1 MNNPN
6 INISGWQAGY
16 AYKKFDVVFFSGSSE
31 SATGC
36 LPYHSGY
43 RYCEADHTS
52 SALSVDG
59 ASSNAPTGGA
69 SKWTQEFFFKPGYN
83 ASATFEGKNNR
94 IDFGDGYFSL
104 MPKSSNSIHANFNLT
119 FDGRNNKET
128 RAISNFLESHSFE
141 PLSGAISGVTGFTFE
156 SFYPYD
162 KKDEYFCDGYE
173 VNPSFSDVNTI
184 SATFAN
190 EHTSSTDWM
199 NRFISSGNTNGLWE
213 VGKTYSLYDTVYHSG
228 GVLGSLSG
236 SDGYY
241 YYTGASSTT
250 ASILNS
256 PSGNGTLWTNDVFL
270 FKPSVVSNEVVPI
283 RFADNRFNNN
293 FNQRYSDGINT
304 ANLKLNIVLANRSNQ
319 EAVAISKFLLG
330 KQAYQTFKFT
340 PPHPHNKQLSFVCE
354 SWRHNYIF
362 DDNHSFELRFEQN
375 PLDLSKKSRAFK
387 TLLVNS
393 HREIYAPYNGR
404 DFGFQTYAST
414 TGINFGAF
422 MTGFLSGTGMHICNS
437 GEQAIKASLA
447 LSGKQAASGL
457 YRLEHP
463 YDNRV
468 SNVHSSG
475 FTYNLAPGESGQ
487 FDIIFST
494 TGHTGQI
501 GENAGIGASASSDA
515 ADRISFSK
523 GRIMYTDEP
532 SVGGIKE
539 SALIVSTTDEFFFA
553 DPSGDLKLDL
563 VGEAVH
569 DAAPAAPIK
578 VAAKQVPDR
587 AAITGKWDLPKPR
600 TATGVSVLYS
610 TDGGSSYGML
620 LTGLSTGTTVFT
632 HEPVTPGTTYH
643 YKVGASNCDIVGV
656 GTSIGRTFATCAFD
670 TNESYSSAVSV
681 VPAESALPVVIG
693 ASDDIYNQLK
703 ISTLASGALTKL
715 GLSDCDNFSGIIC
728 TVKAG
733 AVVAS
738 NNPEIPALQTGPIAQ
753 KIDGTNLKLRLVVED
768 GAQIIGAGGMGAD
781 TVRQKDLAFALST
794 KLDNSVTAL
803 SKSQSMA
810 GSVHELQGIGPV
822 SLWATSGSSEGKY
835 LLPGGYAGSNNITPF
850 NGGSGGTAFAIDISY
865 KNHDQEVEIVNDY
878 GRILGGGGGGGQGGI
893 RFNNIK
899 NDNDIFK
906 TKVAGLRSRSRT
918 VGVATIVPATLKEV
932 RPGGGGGGGAG
943 LNKNTT
949 EELQITQ
956 TLDGATVISIP
967 WLVEFDTAIGGK
979 RCLPTMKHRR
989 TNLANTEETW
999 SVAPTASQDGGKS
1012 SIGIARGG
1020 NLRLPRASE
1029 GGNGARY
1036 HMDRGKLEVRSYNNL
1051 EVVKASKVEAVWNG
1065 GGKGGYGGGWGQD
1078 GENGEHPQQQEPHRS
1093 QEPRNYGYGGSGG
1106 LSIQTNGCRLKFM
1119 ETGYIPAS
1127 GMGVSGGQRTDT
1139 DAKSSELYR
1148 NTIGIGNYLTARC
1161 SGNATTREVSD
1172 SQSSTGSLTVLGRMS
1187 GLKNGGGGKMS
1198 TQLAT
1203 NASYPA
1209 WKAFNQTIHATADG
1223 PGGSVIG
1230 PADYVLFETHGFPYF
1245 LTYDFGGHPNDRQ
1258 RVESY
1263 TIASAGASPSH
1274 YSTESNAK
1282 TMFSDVY
1289 APTSWQLEATNVT
1302 NHPNDTDWKVLHI
1315 VKNDV
1320 PKQVLPVPLVATGP
1334 SAQKNDKSYVSV
1346 PGLIR
1351 AFPINNHE
1359 KFRYYRLKIISAE
1372 HEEDKKCKIADFGLR
1387 SSNRGY
1393 AGFIS
1398 SALHS

>member
-6 INISGWQAGY
+6 INISGWEAGY

-43 RYCEADHTS
+43 HYCETDHTS

-94 IDFGDGYFSL
+94 ADFGDGYFSL
-104 MPKSSNSIHANFNLT
+104 MPKSTNNIHANFSLSFN
-119 FDGRNNKET
+119 GRNDKET
-128 RAISNFLESHSFE
+128 RAISNFLESHSF
-141 PLSGAISGVTGFTFE
+141 PALSGAISGVTGLTFE

-173 VNPSFSDVNTI
+173 INTSFSDVNTI
-184 SATFAN
+184 STTFAN

-270 FKPSVVSNEVVPI
+270 FKPSTVSNEITEI
-283 RFADNRFNNN
+283 RFANNKFNNE
-293 FNQRYSDGINT
+293 FNQRSNDGINT
-304 ANLKLNIVLANRSNQ
+304 TNLKLNVILQGRSNE
-319 EAVAISKFLLG
+319 EAVAISKFLLS

-354 SWRHNYIF
+354 RWRHNYVF
-362 DDNHSFELRFEQN
+362 DDNHSFELKFEQN

-393 HREIYAPYNGR
+393 RREIYAPYDGG
-404 DFGFQTYAST
+404 DFGFQTYAPT

-422 MTGFLSGTGMHICNS
+422 MTGFSSGTGMHICNS
-437 GEQAIKASLA
+437 GDQTIKTSLA
-447 LSGKQAASGL
+447 LSGNQAAGGL
-457 YRLEHP
+457 FRIEHP
-463 YDNRV
+463 NDDRV

-475 FTYNLAPGESGQ
+475 ITYNLAPGESGQ

-501 GENAGIGASASSDA
+501 GENAGLGGASTSAV

-532 SVGGIKE
+532 QVGGVKD
-539 SALIVSTTDEFFFA
+539 SALIVSTTDEFFFD
-553 DPSGDLKLDL
+553 DPSGNLKLDL
-563 VGEAVH
+563 IGEAVH

-578 VAAKQVPDR
+578 VAVKQVPER

-600 TATGVSVLYS
+600 TITGVSVLYS
-610 TDGGSSYGML
+610 TDGGSSYDML
-620 LTGLSTGTTVFT
+620 LTGLSTGTNVFT
-632 HEPVTPGTTYH
+632 HEPVAPGTTYH

-656 GTSIGRTFATCAFD
+656 GTSVARTFATCAFD

-681 VPAESALPVVIG
+681 TPAASALPVVIG
-693 ASDDIYNQLK
+693 GGVVRNQLN
-703 ISTLASGALTKL
+703 ISTLATGALTAL
-715 GLSDCDNFSGIIC
+715 GLTNCDNFTGIVC

-733 AVVAS
+733 AIVSS
-738 NNPEIPALQTGPIAQ
+738 NNPEVPALQTGPYE
-753 KIDGTNLKLRLVVED
+753 DGTSLKLRLVVED
-768 GAQIIGAGGMGAD
+768 GAQIIGAGGRGASVMRKTD
-781 TVRQKDLAFALST
+781 FAFALST
-794 KLDNSVTAL
+794 RLDE
-803 SKSQSMA
+803 SKPTMEPWQSRV
-810 GSVHELQGIGPV
+810 GSVHELQGVGPV
-822 SLWATSGSSEGKY
+822 SLWASSGSCEGKY
-835 LLPGGYAGSNNITPF
+835 LLPGGYAGTENVSPF
-850 NGGSGGTAFAIDISY
+850 NGGSGGTAFAVHPSY
-865 KNHDQEVEIVNDY
+865 GQSSTPVTCQEIEIVNDY
-878 GRILGGGGGGGQGGI
+878 GRIFGGGGGGGQGGV

-899 NDNDIFK
+899 HSDDSLGRRHLNP
-906 TKVAGLRSRSRT
+906 LRSRGSKS
-918 VGVATIVPATLKEV
+918 VGIGSTSQTELKEV
-932 RPGGGGGGGAG
+932 RAGGGGGGGAG
-943 LNKNTT
+943 INTN
-949 EELQITQ
+949 
-956 TLDGATVISIP
+956 
-967 WLVEFDTAIGGK
+967 GGES
-979 RCLPTMKHRR
+979 
-989 TNLANTEETW
+989 N
-999 SVAPTASQDGGKS
+999 VQD
-1012 SIGIARGG
+1012 A
-1020 NLRLPRASE
+1020 AA
-1029 GGNGARY
+1029 GGNGAWPNGKYRNLNLA
-1036 HMDRGKLEVRSYNNL
+1036 DTNQPAWAAKTTASRPGQKSSIRIARGQNIIQKQASLGGAGFNWSSERGTLQVKSYDNPS
-1051 EVVKASKVEAVWNG
+1051 VVMADETEQLWNG
-1065 GGKGGYGGGWGQD
+1065 GGYGGHGGGWGQD
-1078 GENGEHPQQQEPHRS
+1078 GGNGEHPVQMVSDRY

-1106 LSIQTNGCRLKFM
+1106 LSIQTNGCRLRFM
-1119 ETGYIPAS
+1119 GTGYIPAS
-1127 GMGVSGGQRTDT
+1127 GMGISGGQRTDT

-1161 SGNATTREVSD
+1161 SGNATTREANG
-1172 SQSSTGSLTVLGRMS
+1172 SQSSTGGLTILGSMS
-1187 GLKNGGGGKMS
+1187 GLKSIGADKMD
-1198 TQLAT
+1198 TAEAVNT
-1203 NASYPA
+1203 EYPA
-1209 WKAFNQTIHATADG
+1209 WKAFNQTIHATAND
-1223 PGGSVIG
+1223 GGSTIG

-1245 LTYDFGGHPNDRQ
+1245 LTYDFGGHENDRQ
-1258 RVESY
+1258 KVESY
-1263 TIASAGASPSH
+1263 TIASAGAGTGH
-1274 YSTESNAK
+1274 YATEANAQA
-1282 TMFSDVY
+1282 MFSQVY
-1289 APTSWQLEATNVT
+1289 APTSWRLEATNVED
-1302 NHPNDTDWKVLHI
+1302 HPNDTDWKVLHI
-1315 VKNDV
+1315 VNNDV
-1320 PKQVLPVPLVATGP
+1320 PKQSLPASLETK
-1334 SAQKNDKSYVSV
+1334 SASDAGADGAVTNDKSYVSV

-1351 AFPINNHE
+1351 AYPINNYE

-1372 HEEDKKCKIADFGLR
+1372 HEADKKCKIADFGLR
-1387 SSNRGY
+1387 CSNRGY

-1398 SALHS
+1398 SALHT